1 MCVCCCTNECA
12 TWFLECVTTSSS
24 SYPSSGYSEELLFGV
39 HGSPEEEKLNC
50 GNNDEHSEETLEHC
64 RVKREHRLRAT
75 SLLSASHIINASEDM
90 FHQTSSHNR
99 KQLFNSHGYN
109 LAMYKGHVRG
119 IYSVLNY
126 TSFHFSYYNR
136 FSFCQYMA

>member
-12 TWFLECVTTSSS
+12 KWFLECVTSSSS

-39 HGSPEEEKLNC
+39 HGSPDEEKLKPGIN
-50 GNNDEHSEETLEHC
+50 EEPSEEKLEHC

-75 SLLSASHIINASEDM
+75 SLLNASYIINASEDM

-99 KQLFNSHGYN
+99 KQLFNGHGYN

-119 IYSVLNY
+119 KYFFINCAFFTY
-126 TSFHFSYYNR
+126 FHKFIFN
-136 FSFCQYMA
+136 QQIA

>member
-12 TWFLECVTTSSS
+12 KWFLECVTSSSS

-39 HGSPEEEKLNC
+39 HGSPDEEKLKPGIN
-50 GNNDEHSEETLEHC
+50 EEPSEEKLEHC

-75 SLLSASHIINASEDM
+75 SLLNASYIINASEDM

-99 KQLFNSHGYN
+99 KQLFNGHGYN

-119 IYSVLNY
+119 IDFVSIMPIFNY
-126 TSFHFSYYNR
+126 NSLYLFILSI
-136 FSFCQYMA
+136 

>member
-12 TWFLECVTTSSS
+12 KWLLECVTSSSS

-39 HGSPEEEKLNC
+39 HCSPEKENVSPE
-50 GNNDEHSEETLEHC
+50 NNDELSEEKLEHC

-75 SLLSASHIINASEDM
+75 SLLNASHILSASGDM

-99 KQLFNSHGYN
+99 KQLFNGHGYN

-119 IYSVLNY
+119 IDFVSIMPIFNYSLY
-126 TSFHFSYYNR
+126 LFILSI
-136 FSFCQYMA
+136 

>member
-12 TWFLECVTTSSS
+12 KWCLECVTSSSS

-39 HGSPEEEKLNC
+39 RCSSNEEKLNP
-50 GNNDEHSEETLEHC
+50 GNNEERSEENLEHC
-64 RVKREHRLRAT
+64 RIKRDHRLRAT
-75 SLLSASHIINASEDM
+75 SLLNANLIINESEDM

-99 KQLFNSHGYN
+99 KQLFNGHGYN

-119 IYSVLNY
+119 KDFVSITL
-126 TSFHFSYYNR
+126 FLHI
-136 FSFCQYMA
+136 